1 MNEIT
6 WLSHAWYGPPKGTHG
21 PGSQGGKLYT
31 FLSKRLGRK
40 KIKDYINSPEF
51 IRGDYSGYVGK
62 NVTTLMKAE
71 SRTMDN
77 YSGPNWTYG
86 RGNQEVTFKKPKPR
100 LTAGSSNKKKYI
112 SPELNKTTAE
122 QKSSN
127 KKKYDSPELNITTA
141 EQKSSN
147 KKKYDSPELN
157 ITTAEQKSSN
167 KKKYSSP
174 SFAKSMNQKIAT
186 EALKADTA
194 YRKALAENEAL
205 RHPKISYTGLTKAVD
220 QFKGA
225 ATSLETVSKGVSN
238 AWEALHNAKYRNE
251 DRSKN
256 VRELSN
262 AELRNAIER
271 IKLDQEYNSLTMPQ
285 KSKGYDRTMAALSL
299 IGTAATVTATGLS
312 IAAGVKAIGT
322 RTWEEKKK

>member
-6 WLSHAWYGPPKGTHG
+6 WLSHGGKGSGWTREKGHV
-21 PGSQGGKLYT
+21 PGSQGGKLYEL
-31 FLSKRLGRK
+31 FSKRAGRK
-40 KIKDYINSPEF
+40 RIKDYINSPEF
-51 IRGDYSGYVGK
+51 IRSDYSGYVGK

-86 RGNQEVTFKKPKPR
+86 HRNQEVTFKKPKPR
-100 LTAGSSNKKKYI
+100 LTSGSSDKKKYD
-112 SPELNKTTAE
+112 SPELNKITTE

-127 KKKYDSPELNITTA
+127 KKKYDSP
-141 EQKSSN
+141 SVG
-147 KKKYDSPELN
+147 
-157 ITTAEQKSSN
+157 
-167 KKKYSSP
+167 
-174 SFAKSMNQKIAT
+174 KSMDQKTAT
-186 EALKADTA
+186 EALKADTE

-205 RHPKISYTGLTKAVD
+205 KHPKTSSADLSKAAGH
-220 QFKGA
+220 FKGA
-225 ATSLETVSKGVSN
+225 ASSLETVSKGVGN

-262 AELRNAIER
+262 AELRNTIER
-271 IKLDQEYNSLTMPQ
+271 IKLDQEYNRITMPQ
-285 KSKGYDRTMAALSL
+285 KSKGYDRTMAALSV

-312 IAAGVKAIGT
+312 IAAGVKAL
-322 RTWEEKKK
+322 RRQ

>member
-21 PGSQGGKLYT
+21 PGSQGGKLYN

-51 IRGDYSGYVGK
+51 VRSDYSGYVGK
-62 NVTTLMKAE
+62 NVTTLMKAKK
-71 SRTMDN
+71 RAMDN

-86 RGNQEVTFKKPKPR
+86 RRDQEVTFKKPKPR
-100 LTAGSSNKKKYI
+100 LTAGSSNKKKYDPPELNKTAAEQKSSNKKKYD

-127 KKKYDSPELNITTA
+127 KKKYDSP
-141 EQKSSN
+141 
-147 KKKYDSPELN
+147 
-157 ITTAEQKSSN
+157 
-167 KKKYSSP
+167 
-174 SFAKSMNQKIAT
+174 SFAKSMDQKAAT
-186 EALKADTA
+186 EALKADTE

-205 RHPKISYTGLTKAVD
+205 KHPKTSSADLSKAAGH
-220 QFKGA
+220 FKGA
-225 ATSLETVSKGVSN
+225 ASSLETVSKGVSN

-256 VRELSN
+256 VQELSN
-262 AELRNAIER
+262 AELRNTIER
-271 IKLDQEYNSLTMPQ
+271 IKLDQEYNRITMPQ
-285 KSKGYDRTMAALSL
+285 KSKGYDRTMAALSV

-312 IAAGVKAIGT
+312 IAAGVKAL
-322 RTWEEKKK
+322 RRQ

>member
-100 LTAGSSNKKKYI
+100 LTAGSSNKKKYV

-127 KKKYDSPELNITTA
+127 KKKYDSP
-141 EQKSSN
+141 
-147 KKKYDSPELN
+147 
-157 ITTAEQKSSN
+157 
-167 KKKYSSP
+167 
-174 SFAKSMNQKIAT
+174 SFAKSMDQKAAT
-186 EALKADTA
+186 EVLKADTE
-194 YRKALAENEAL
+194 YRKARAENEAL
-205 RHPKISYTGLTKAVD
+205 RHPKTSSADLAKAVGH
-220 QFKGA
+220 FKGA
-225 ATSLETVSKGVSN
+225 ASSLETVSKGVSN

-256 VRELSN
+256 VQELSN
-262 AELRNAIER
+262 AELRNTIER
-271 IKLDQEYNSLTMPQ
+271 IKLDQEYNRITMPQ
-285 KSKGYDRTMAALSL
+285 KSKGYDRTMAALSV

-312 IAAGVKAIGT
+312 IAAGVKAL
-322 RTWEEKKK
+322 RRQ

>member
-6 WLSHAWYGPPKGTHG
+6 WLVHAWYGPPKGTHG

-100 LTAGSSNKKKYI
+100 LTAGSSNKKKYVSPELNKTTAEQKSSNKKKYV

-127 KKKYDSPELNITTA
+127 KKKYDSP
-141 EQKSSN
+141 
-147 KKKYDSPELN
+147 
-157 ITTAEQKSSN
+157 
-167 KKKYSSP
+167 
-174 SFAKSMNQKIAT
+174 SFAKSMDQKAAT
-186 EALKADTA
+186 EVLKADTE
-194 YRKALAENEAL
+194 YRKARAENEAL
-205 RHPKISYTGLTKAVD
+205 RHPKTSSADLVKAAGH
-220 QFKGA
+220 FKGA
-225 ATSLETVSKGVSN
+225 ASSLETVSKGVSN

-256 VRELSN
+256 VQELSN
-262 AELRNAIER
+262 AELRNTIER
-271 IKLDQEYNSLTMPQ
+271 IKLDQEYNRITMPQ
-285 KSKGYDRTMAALSL
+285 KSKGYDRTMAALSV

-312 IAAGVKAIGT
+312 IAAGVKAL
-322 RTWEEKKK
+322 RRQ

>member
-21 PGSQGGKLYT
+21 PGSQGGKLYN

-51 IRGDYSGYVGK
+51 VRSDYSGYVGK
-62 NVTTLMKAE
+62 NVTTLMKAKK
-71 SRTMDN
+71 RAMDN

-86 RGNQEVTFKKPKPR
+86 RRDQEVTFKKPKPR
-100 LTAGSSNKKKYI
+100 LTAGSSNKKKYD
-112 SPELNKTTAE
+112 SPELNKTTVE

-127 KKKYDSPELNITTA
+127 KKKYDSP
-141 EQKSSN
+141 
-147 KKKYDSPELN
+147 
-157 ITTAEQKSSN
+157 
-167 KKKYSSP
+167 
-174 SFAKSMNQKIAT
+174 SFGKSMDQKTAT
-186 EALKADTA
+186 EALKADTE

-205 RHPKISYTGLTKAVD
+205 RHPKTSSADLSKAAGH
-220 QFKGA
+220 FKGA
-225 ATSLETVSKGVSN
+225 ASSVETVSKGVSN

-256 VRELSN
+256 VQELSN
-262 AELRNAIER
+262 AELRNTIER
-271 IKLDQEYNSLTMPQ
+271 IKLDQEYNRITMPQ
-285 KSKGYDRTMAALSL
+285 KSKGYDRTMAALSV

-312 IAAGVKAIGT
+312 IAAGVKAL
-322 RTWEEKKK
+322 RRR